1 MLKLRNQRSCGQCR
15 GEGQTRPSGEIQQ
28 VSGRRQLSRNIL
40 AQFSLVPS
48 QANILPAVVLG
59 VANILPAVVL
69 GVANILPG
77 VVLGVA
83 NILPAVVL
91 GVANILPVVC
101 SCSLCPLVVSGYG
114 DVKLLKLKLWDST
127 G

>member
-48 QANILPAVVLG
+48 QANILPG
-59 VANILPAVVL
+59 
-69 GVANILPG
+69 
-77 VVLGVA
+77 
-83 NILPAVVL
+83 VVL

-101 SCSLCPLVVSGYG
+101 SYSLCPLVVSGYG
-114 DVKLLKLKLWDST
+114 DVKLLKLKLGDST

>member
-1 MLKLRNQRSCGQCR
+1 MLKLRNQCSCGQCR

-48 QANILPAVVLG
+48 Q
-59 VANILPAVVL
+59 
-69 GVANILPG
+69 ANILPG

>member
-40 AQFSLVPS
+40 AQFSLVLS

-59 VANILPAVVL
+59 L
-69 GVANILPG
+69 ANILPG

-83 NILPAVVL
+83 SILQ
-91 GVANILPVVC
+91 VVC
-101 SCSLCPLVVSGYG
+101 SCSLCPCALVVSGYG

>member
-59 VANILPAVVL
+59 VANILP
-69 GVANILPG
+69 G

-101 SCSLCPLVVSGYG
+101 SCSLCALVVSGYG

>member
-59 VANILPAVVL
+59 VACS
-69 GVANILPG
+69 
-77 VVLGVA
+77 
-83 NILPAVVL
+83 
-91 GVANILPVVC
+91 LPVVC
-101 SCSLCPLVVSGYG
+101 SCSLCPCALVVSGYG
-114 DVKLLKLKLWDST
+114 DVKLLKLKLGDST

>member
-59 VANILPAVVL
+59 L
-69 GVANILPG
+69 ANILPG

-83 NILPAVVL
+83 SILQ
-91 GVANILPVVC
+91 VVC
-101 SCSLCPLVVSGYG
+101 SCSLCPCALVVSGYG
-114 DVKLLKLKLWDST
+114 DVKLLKLKLGDST

>member
-69 GVANILPG
+69 GLANILPG

-83 NILPAVVL
+83 SILQ
-91 GVANILPVVC
+91 VVC
-101 SCSLCPLVVSGYG
+101 SCSLCPCALVVSGYG

>member
-1 MLKLRNQRSCGQCR
+1 MLRLRNQRSCGQCR

-48 QANILPAVVLG
+48 QANILPG
-59 VANILPAVVL
+59 
-69 GVANILPG
+69 
-77 VVLGVA
+77 
-83 NILPAVVL
+83 VVL

-114 DVKLLKLKLWDST
+114 DVKLLKLKLGDST

>member
-48 QANILPAVVLG
+48 QANILHG
-59 VANILPAVVL
+59 
-69 GVANILPG
+69 
-77 VVLGVA
+77 
-83 NILPAVVL
+83 VVL

-114 DVKLLKLKLWDST
+114 DVKLLKLKLGDST

>member
-59 VANILPAVVL
+59 VANILP
-69 GVANILPG
+69 G

-83 NILPAVVL
+83 S
-91 GVANILPVVC
+91 ILPVVC
-101 SCSLCPLVVSGYG
+101 SCSLCPCALVVSGYG

>member
-1 MLKLRNQRSCGQCR
+1 MLKLRNQRSRGQCR

-48 QANILPAVVLG
+48 QANILPG
-59 VANILPAVVL
+59 
-69 GVANILPG
+69 
-77 VVLGVA
+77 
-83 NILPAVVL
+83 VVL

-101 SCSLCPLVVSGYG
+101 SCSLCPCALVVSGYG
-114 DVKLLKLKLWDST
+114 DVKLLKLKLGDST

>member
-1 MLKLRNQRSCGQCR
+1 MLKLRNQCSCGQCR

-48 QANILPAVVLG
+48 QANILP
-59 VANILPAVVL
+59 
-69 GVANILPG
+69 G

-83 NILPAVVL
+83 S
-91 GVANILPVVC
+91 ILPVVC

>member
-1 MLKLRNQRSCGQCR
+1 MLKLRNQRSRGQCR

-59 VANILPAVVL
+59 VANILP
-69 GVANILPG
+69 G

-83 NILPAVVL
+83 SILQ
-91 GVANILPVVC
+91 VVC
-101 SCSLCPLVVSGYG
+101 SCSLCPHPLVSGYG
-114 DVKLLKLKLWDST
+114 DVKLLKLKLGDST

>member
-40 AQFSLVPS
+40 AQFSLVHS

-59 VANILPAVVL
+59 V
-69 GVANILPG
+69 
-77 VVLGVA
+77 
-83 NILPAVVL
+83 
-91 GVANILPVVC
+91 C
-101 SCSLCPLVVSGYG
+101 SCSLCPCALVVSGYG
-114 DVKLLKLKLWDST
+114 DVKLLKLKLGDST

>member
-59 VANILPAVVL
+59 VANILP
-69 GVANILPG
+69 
-77 VVLGVA
+77 
-83 NILPAVVL
+83 
-91 GVANILPVVC
+91 VVC

-114 DVKLLKLKLWDST
+114 DVKLLKLKLGDST

>member
-69 GVANILPG
+69 GVANILP
-77 VVLGVA
+77 
-83 NILPAVVL
+83 
-91 GVANILPVVC
+91 VVC
-101 SCSLCPLVVSGYG
+101 SCSLCPCALVVSGYG